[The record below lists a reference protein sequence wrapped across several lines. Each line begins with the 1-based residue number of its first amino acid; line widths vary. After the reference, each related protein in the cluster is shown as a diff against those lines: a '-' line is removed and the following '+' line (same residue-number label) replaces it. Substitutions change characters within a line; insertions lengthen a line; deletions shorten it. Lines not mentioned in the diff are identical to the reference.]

1 MSMESIGLEN
11 TLPLSDRL
19 LNEAWLDYVAGVE
32 PIISVP
38 AFLDWLRHHRPH
50 VLECVNRPTVV
61 KVAAHF
67 CEIEQQRRSL
77 RSDIESISGN

>member
-1 MSMESIGLEN
+1 MGSSGLEN
-11 TLPLSDRL
+11 KLPLSDLL

-38 AFLDWLRHHRPH
+38 AFLAWLRHHRPG
-50 VLECVNRPTVV
+50 VLERVNRPTVA
-61 KVAAHF
+61 KVAAHL
-67 CEIEQQRRSL
+67 CEAEQKRRSL